1 MLVNDV
7 KIVGTSNGEEVVS
20 VSITCLCKLETI
32 ETICDAIRSAMND
45 MGDSIDF
52 VVSFKDMDI

>member
-7 KIVGTSNGEEVVS
+7 KIVGTSNGEEIAS

-45 MGDSIDF
+45 MDNSIDF